1 MKGRKS
7 KPTGLKV
14 IEGNPG
20 KRPLN
25 ENEPKPKLGIPEMPE
40 WIKPFDEAVKNWE
53 HESVLLDEMG
63 IMTKADAGI
72 LAARSFLFS
81 QIVDLT
87 KDLKEEGTVL
97 KRDDNS
103 EPKHNPKQKQL
114 ESVLR
119 EYRTLGSLLGL
130 DPSSRSR
137 LSINK
142 SEGGSDWDGI

>member
-1 MKGRKS
+1 MKGRKN
-7 KPTGLKV
+7 KPTNLKIV
-14 IEGNPG
+14 EGNPG

-25 ENEPKPKLGIPEMPE
+25 ENEPKPQSGIPDMPK
-40 WIKPFDEAVKNWE
+40 WIELFDEAVKNWK
-53 HESVLLDEMG
+53 HESEILDRMG
-63 IMTKADAGI
+63 VMTEADAGI

-81 QIVDLT
+81 QIVELT
-87 KDLKEEGTVL
+87 KDLKIEGTVIE
-97 KRDDNS
+97 REGA

-114 ESVLR
+114 ESILK

-142 SEGGSDWDGI
+142 PEGGSGWDDI